1 MTTSSLLLKVQNHR
15 DELSRIVDALQE
27 FGLEQDWPQDLS
39 FRVHLV
45 VEEVILNIMDYGFD
59 SGTHTI
65 DLNIFSGPDAL
76 TLEFIDGG
84 KPFDPLTQ
92 GPHPDT
98 QAPIDNR
105 PVGGLGIYLSLTMMD
120 HASYRRDNNKNH
132 LTLIAKRE
140 E

>member
-1 MTTSSLLLKVQNHR
+1 MTASSLLLKVKNDR
-15 DELSRIVDALQE
+15 DELPRIVDALQE
-27 FGLEQDWPQDLS
+27 FGVEQAWPQDLS

-59 SGTHTI
+59 SGTHLI
-65 DLNIFSGPDAL
+65 DLNIFSEPDAL
-76 TLEFIDGG
+76 TLEFIDEG

-92 GPHPDT
+92 GPEPDT
-98 QAPIDNR
+98 LAPIDDR

-120 HASYRRDNNKNH
+120 HASYRRENNKNH
-132 LTLIAKRE
+132 LTLITKRE